1 MGLCRSRPA
10 RRRRTICDT
19 WFPVDPSDR
28 KGGNMVIVAG
38 TIRLDPAKRADLE
51 AAFDRMRD
59 ATLQEKGCLEYQ
71 AYRDRKDSGVVLIFE
86 KWESDEALGAHFA
99 TPHMA

>member
-1 MGLCRSRPA
+1 
-10 RRRRTICDT
+10 
-19 WFPVDPSDR
+19 
-28 KGGNMVIVAG
+28 MVIVAG

-71 AYRDRKDSGVVLIFE
+71 AYRDRKDAGVVLIFE

-99 TPHMA
+99 TPHMAAFGAALATAGITANSVKKYQVQSEAPLR